1 MKKISMI
8 LFCSVIGVIA
18 MAQEKGCHLHV
29 KGKVIASENNQ
40 PIAHAQI
47 KIANQHTVLSNHQGE
62 YIIQNLCEGTV
73 NLYLS
78 HISYKAQHQ
87 SFTIQKDTIITLFM
101 DNKSVELE
109 TVGVQSVVA
118 KKNSQSGYKISQE
131 KIKLSQGN
139 NLAEVL
145 ANIDGVS
152 VLKTG
157 TNISKPVLNGLFG
170 NRLILLNN
178 GVRHESQQWG
188 PDHAPEI
195 DPFAGQDIIVIKN
208 ADAVRYG
215 PDALAGIIQINPSA
229 IDKSRKVLS
238 NTALVLNT
246 NGRGAVLNTQLEG
259 NIKNFAYRFG
269 VTGKKS
275 GNLKTADYYLGN
287 TGTEELNL
295 NLLTEYKWKKSDFQ
309 FSFSHFSTTL
319 GIFEGAHIGS
329 KEDILSRIAHGRP
342 FEIYDFSYDINA
354 PKQEVMHQVAKLRY
368 QYKINDDSKLEA
380 QYSFQRNHRKEFD
393 LRRVLEDNVPMA
405 DIILST
411 QQLEL
416 IYKRLNTM
424 VGISGTLQ
432 VNNNT
437 PGTGSTPFI
446 PNFDNHTLGVFASQ
460 QIPFGK
466 KVVELGIRYD
476 YKYFDVAGYRY
487 DYNNP
492 NNDGSIDQYLLKDQK
507 HFNNISGIAGLS
519 YPINTNLSWKTNIGL
534 AWRAPSA
541 NELYSDG
548 IHHGTGTYEVG
559 NQALKS
565 EKGIKWVNSLFFK
578 NQSINA
584 HLDIFTQMIDDYIY
598 SEPTPDSTRQTIRG
612 TFPLFQYTQAN
623 ALFYGLD
630 YTMDINVARDWT
642 YELGVAIV
650 RAKNTSDDEY
660 LPYIPTDSYRQAI
673 RYSLPIRRLSDTYV
687 KIEQV
692 FHDKQRRYT
701 EGTDFTVP
709 PSAYTLFNMAAG
721 TYIKSKSN
729 RITGIHLTVDNLFNT
744 EYKDYMDRFRYYA
757 HALGRNISLKIN
769 YTF

>member
-1 MKKISMI
+1 MSI
-8 LFCSVIGVIA
+8 IA
-18 MAQEKGCHLHV
+18 MAQEKGCQWRV
-29 KGKVIASENNQ
+29 KGKVMEAESNQ
-40 PIAHAQI
+40 SVAHAQI
-47 KIANQHTVLSNHQGE
+47 KVANQQTVLSNHQGE
-62 YIIQNLCEGTV
+62 FTIHNLCDGTI

-78 HISYKAQHQ
+78 HIAFKGQHH
-87 SFTIQKDTIITLFM
+87 SFTIQKDTVITIFM
-101 DNKSVELE
+101 DKKSVELE
-109 TVGVQSVVA
+109 AVGVQSVAVN
-118 KKNSQSGYKISQE
+118 KNSQSGYRISNE

-139 NLAEVL
+139 NLSEVL

-152 VLKTG
+152 ILKTG
-157 TNISKPVLNGLFG
+157 GNISKPVLNGLFG

-188 PDHAPEI
+188 SDHAPEI
-195 DPFAGQDIIVIKN
+195 DPFAGQDIVVVKN

-215 PDALAGIIQINPSA
+215 PDALAGIIQINPTA
-229 IDKSRKVLS
+229 IDKSRKALS
-238 NTALVLNT
+238 NTALVLNA
-246 NGRGAVLNTQLEG
+246 NGKGAVLNTQLEG
-259 NIKNFAYRFG
+259 NIENFAYRFG

-275 GNLKTADYYLGN
+275 GNLKTANYYLGN

-309 FSFSHFSTTL
+309 FSLSHFSTTL

-342 FEIYDFSYDINA
+342 FETYDFSYDINA
-354 PKQEVMHQVAKLRY
+354 PKQEVTHQLAKLRY
-368 QYKINDDSKLEA
+368 QYKINEDSKLEA

-446 PNFDNHTLGVFASQ
+446 PNFDNHTLGAFVSQ
-460 QIPFGK
+460 KIPLGK
-466 KVVELGIRYD
+466 KLVELGIRYD

-492 NNDGSIDQYLLKDQK
+492 NNDGSINQYLLKDQK

-519 YPINTNLSWKTNIGL
+519 FPINSNFSWKTNMGL

-548 IHHGTGTYEVG
+548 IHHGTGTYEIG
-559 NQALKS
+559 NKALKS
-565 EKGIKWVNSLFFK
+565 EKGLKWVNSLLFN

-584 HLDIFTQMIDDYIY
+584 HLDIFTQVIADYIY
-598 SEPTPDSTRQTIRG
+598 SEPNPDSTRQTIRG
-612 TFPLFQYTQAN
+612 TFPLFEYTQAN

-630 YTMDINVARDWT
+630 YGMDINLTQDWK

-650 RAKNTSDDEY
+650 RAKNTSTDEY
-660 LPYIPTDSYRQAI
+660 LPYIPSDSYRQAI
-673 RYSLPIRRLSDTYV
+673 RYSLPIRKLSDSYV

-692 FHDKQRRYT
+692 FQDKQRRYT
-701 EGTDFTVP
+701 EGTDFTAP

-721 TYIKSKSN
+721 TYIKSKTN
-729 RITGIHLTVDNLFNT
+729 RITGIHLTVNNLFNT